1 MPYIVGFSKAVQGAD
16 PALYI
21 NDCCIGGDV
30 VLDRL
35 LPVLRV
41 NYGENLQANQEDW
54 GWFTWFDKSAVKL
67 AVDIHTDDHEKWEF
81 QVHLTSS
88 RQRFLFGPKVQDT
101 PELEELRDLVMSQLK
116 SWPVTNLTTARVDEK
131 YMLIKNGG

>member
-1 MPYIVGFSKAVQGAD
+1 MPYIIGFSKTVQVAD
-16 PALYI
+16 PDLYF

-41 NYGENLQANQEDW
+41 NYREDLQANQEDW
-54 GWFTWFDKSAVKL
+54 GWFAWFDKSAVKL
-67 AVDIHTDDHEKWEF
+67 AVDIHTDEHDLAQF

-88 RQRFLFGPKVQDT
+88 RARFLFGPKVQDT
-101 PELEELRDLVMSQLK
+101 PELEELRDLVLSQLNF
-116 SWPVTNLTTARVDEK
+116 WPVANLTTERVDEK
-131 YMLIKNGG
+131 CMPIKTGG